1 MSTYSRIIANPL
13 HKLRDPKRTA
23 AFGFKP
29 IDYGVK
35 KTHTQRAD
43 NTVRDLSLETRD
55 SRTRAMKLNN
65 HPSYPPAGSVD
76 CVTPSPTFDGSHSLP
91 SREEIISYIFKFSGI
106 ESRSISSVVAT
117 FIVILYCPPFLFF
130 VIIIQGLEHIRH
142 IAVFERTFQS
152 TLVSPVLSP

>member
-23 AFGFKP
+23 AFRFKL

-35 KTHTQRAD
+35 KHS
-43 NTVRDLSLETRD
+43 DLSLETRD

-76 CVTPSPTFDGSHSLP
+76 CVTPSPAFDGSHSMP
-91 SREEIISYIFKFSGI
+91 SREEIISYIFKFLGI
-106 ESRSISSVVAT
+106 ESRSISSVAAT